1 MKKRNLTSVLL
12 RSLSDAPVALLMGP
26 RQVGK
31 STLVECIA
39 ENEHPAD
46 YFTLD
51 SRGVYDAAAIDPEG
65 FVDGLDDNC
74 VIDEVQRVEELFLAI
89 KRSVD
94 KKRKPG
100 KFLLTGSANPFFL
113 PGISESLA
121 GRMEIHTLWP
131 FSQGELSGD
140 CDGFVDKAFSN
151 ERLNFN
157 SIPNQEKLSE
167 ILVRGGYPEIQERD
181 DPDRR
186 DAWFES
192 YLSAMIHRD
201 LRDLKNI
208 KNVSELSSLLSVTAT
223 RATELLNVAGISS
236 NIGIPQTTLK
246 RYLALLE
253 AGFLLI
259 KIPSWRPNLGKRL
272 TKSAKIFLTDSGLL
286 CHLLGC
292 GVERLLDERKRFG
305 RVLENFVAMEL
316 HKQIGWS
323 QKRVELYHF
332 RTYNGEEVDFVL
344 ESADGTLV
352 GVEVKSRRTVR
363 GDDFENLRFLNDQI
377 PEKFHRGIVLYTG
390 EEFVPVSQ
398 NLEAYPLSAL
408 WSEG

>member
-1 MKKRNLTSVLL
+1 M
-12 RSLSDAPVALLMGP
+12 RSLSDAPVVLLMGP

-131 FSQGELSGD
+131 FSQGELRGD

-208 KNVSELSSLLSVTAT
+208 KNVSELSSLLSLTAT

-292 GVERLLDERKRFG
+292 GAERLLDERKRFG

-363 GDDFENLRFLNDQI
+363 GEDFENLRFLNNQI

-408 WSEG
+408 WDGGTVE